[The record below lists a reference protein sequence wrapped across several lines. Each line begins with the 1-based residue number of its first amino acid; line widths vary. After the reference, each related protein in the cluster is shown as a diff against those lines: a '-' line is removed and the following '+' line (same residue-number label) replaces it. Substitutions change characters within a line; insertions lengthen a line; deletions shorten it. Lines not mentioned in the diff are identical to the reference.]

1 MPAPKGNQ
9 YAIGNSGRPDE
20 YTKEVAELICIAV
33 VEGKSLRTIANEDD
47 MPATSTILRWLN
59 KHKEFQIQYA
69 RAKEDQATSMA
80 EDILEIAEQYSP
92 ESDIVT
98 PDLVQRARLR
108 IDTRKWLMSKMAP
121 KKYGEK
127 VVNQHQGPDDDDGLP
142 TAIEITI
149 VQPNQ
154 TKT

>member
-20 YTKEVAELICIAV
+20 YTGERAASICMAI
-33 VEGKSLRTIANEDD
+33 VEGKSLRSIAKIEG
-47 MPATSTILRWLN
+47 MPSVGTILRWLN
-59 KHKEFQIQYA
+59 KYKEFQLQYA
-69 RAKEDQATSMA
+69 RAKEEQTTSMA

-92 ESDIVT
+92 ESDILT

-127 VVNQHQGPDDDDGLP
+127 VVNQHQGPDDEDGLP

-149 VQPNQ
+149 VQPN
-154 TKT
+154 